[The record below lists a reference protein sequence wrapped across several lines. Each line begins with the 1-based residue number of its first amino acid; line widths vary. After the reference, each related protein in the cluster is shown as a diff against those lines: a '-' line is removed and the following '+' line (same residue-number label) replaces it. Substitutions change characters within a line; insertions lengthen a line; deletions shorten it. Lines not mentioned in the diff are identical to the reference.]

1 MPALP
6 NVNTEG
12 WKTVPETAAELNLQP
27 HYIRTLGR
35 KWEQEYFALMGEF
48 GPDKAAWPRQPG
60 GIESRLVAT
69 GEGRGQQI
77 VFNPESIATY
87 TARSNKRTRN
97 NDGREAF
104 KIRLNAEEL
113 VQLETNMPAVYATL
127 KSVKRYTPKKK
138 AAKA

>member
-1 MPALP
+1 MPLP

-12 WKTVPETAAELNLQP
+12 WKTVPEVAAELNLKP
-27 HYIRTLGR
+27 HYIRTLGK

-48 GPDKAAWPRQPG
+48 GPDSTAWPRQPG
-60 GIESRLVAT
+60 GVESRRVTT
-69 GEGRGQQI
+69 GEGLGQQI
-77 VFNPESIATY
+77 VFNPKSIATY
-87 TARSNKRTRN
+87 TARSRTRTRN

-127 KSVKRYTPKKK
+127 KSVKKYTPKPKK
-138 AAKA
+138 AKA

>member
-1 MPALP
+1 MALP
-6 NVNTEG
+6 NVDTTG

-27 HYIRTLGR
+27 HYIRTLGI
-35 KWEQEYFALMGEF
+35 KYEKDYFALMGEF
-48 GPDKAAWPRQPG
+48 GNTIATWPRQPG
-60 GIESRLVAT
+60 GIESRLVVT
-69 GEGRGQQI
+69 GEGRGQQR
-77 VFNPESIATY
+77 VFNPASIATY
-87 TARSNKRTRN
+87 PERSNKRTRN

-127 KSVKRYTPKKK
+127 KSVKKYSPKKK